1 VVVLVIKF
9 PEWTNLQIL
18 IEYLVLNAREKE
30 FFLPSLKKVNE
41 MIAREHW
48 LKRTFGP
55 KPYDVRINPYTE
67 RCMSFNLPTGK
78 VQLPNFKGL
87 ICLDGERRVEE
98 SDLMMD
104 KIIVGFTHEILHKI
118 LLEKEGLGTTLR
130 WDLRRR

>member
-1 VVVLVIKF
+1 
-9 PEWTNLQIL
+9 
-18 IEYLVLNAREKE
+18 
-30 FFLPSLKKVNE
+30 
-41 MIAREHW
+41 
-48 LKRTFGP
+48 
-55 KPYDVRINPYTE
+55 
-67 RCMSFNLPTGK
+67 MSFNLPTGK

-130 WDLRRR
+130 WDLLDKIIHLDVTKIAYRISSIGFSSSDEKKGL